1 MTEHVTGEEPLSKQ
15 AAADYI
21 GVSVRQLIR
30 LTGKGEVKHL
40 DKRRDS
46 EATRYSRAELD
57 RYLGK
62 IAPALAATVT
72 ADTHG
77 TDGTD
82 GTPTNN
88 DNSQAL
94 MRRGAESVT
103 PVTFDTGDALDTPEM
118 RLRMLTAFE
127 AMASPVRLTD
137 KLMLTLTEAAL
148 LSNLSRGHLRAA
160 IGAGKLQAQIIGR
173 GWRVKRSDLDK
184 YVTKL

>member
-1 MTEHVTGEEPLSKQ
+1 MTEHVTGAEPLSKQ

-30 LTGKGEVKHL
+30 LTGKGDVQHL
-40 DKRRDS
+40 AKRRDS

-62 IAPALAATVT
+62 IAPTLSATVT
-72 ADTHG
+72 DDTHD
-77 TDGTD
+77 TDDIPERNG
-82 GTPTNN
+82 
-88 DNSQAL
+88 NSQAL

-118 RLRMLTAFE
+118 RLRMLAAFE

-148 LSNLSRGHLRAA
+148 LAGLSRGHLRAA
-160 IGAGKLQAQIIGR
+160 IGAGKLKAQIIGR
-173 GWRVKRSDLDK
+173 GWRVKRPDLDR
-184 YVTKL
+184 YVAKL